1 MALPFFLEEVRNVI
15 WIAVLYFVG
24 SLFLLLNFPALSLAP
39 QSKPFYITDLVEN
52 ENDRRFVAVY
62 EVLMII
68 AMSGM
73 MSAFADYIY
82 LRDMTNK
89 SATEILAII
98 GGNITVYL
106 KIQSITG
113 KIMLKVCVCWRNRE
127 RSLSEE
133 AVGEES
139 S

>member
-1 MALPFFLEEVRNVI
+1 MKLKRILLPFSIGLMALPFFLEEVRNVI

-106 KIQSITG
+106 KIPVSYTH
-113 KIMLKVCVCWRNRE
+113 LRAHE
-127 RSLSEE
+127 T
-133 AVGEES
+133 
-139 S
+139 